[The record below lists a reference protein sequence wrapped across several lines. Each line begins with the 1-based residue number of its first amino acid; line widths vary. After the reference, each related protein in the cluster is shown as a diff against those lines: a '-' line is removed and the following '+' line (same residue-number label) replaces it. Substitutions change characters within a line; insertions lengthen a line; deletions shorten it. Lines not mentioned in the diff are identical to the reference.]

1 MGSDEELQE
10 VADLELQQQQ
20 PGGADA
26 DDEPASP
33 SACTPRELAAM
44 AAAFLNASLD
54 LFGAAEAAGGFQTG
68 ANRCG
73 RGGGGEAGTVHRHL
87 NCWHICPLIPLPLL
101 LLLLPPPQDAPPKHA
116 AQAGLGDARALLEE
130 RV

>member
-73 RGGGGEAGTVHRHL
+73 RGGGPCKPCLWDAAKLQPLSAVT
-87 NCWHICPLIPLPLL
+87 NCPRRLMPVQRRPSAR
-101 LLLLPPPQDAPPKHA
+101 PTPQPGPS
-116 AQAGLGDARALLEE
+116 
-130 RV
+130 